1 MALIHVVEDDLA
13 LAAFLQEALEDE
25 GYRVLVARNGATALE
40 QLATTRPDLLLCDL
54 MMPVMDGVTFCHHVQ
69 SIPTIATI
77 PIVLCS
83 AGKADV
89 VDGRC
94 QYAAFLRKPFQLRE
108 LLATVTRVLGR

>member
-13 LAAFLQEALEDE
+13 LAAFLQEALEEE
-25 GYRVLVARNGATALE
+25 GYRVLVARNGVTALE
-40 QLATTRPDLLLCDL
+40 QLTTAHPDLILCDL
-54 MMPVMDGVTFCHHVQ
+54 MMPLMDGQTFCQHVQ
-69 SIPTIATI
+69 AIPTIATI

-94 QYAAFLRKPFQLRE
+94 QYAAFLRKPFQLHE
-108 LLATVTRVLGR
+108 LLTTVTRVLGR